1 MHKMK
6 NSGIEWIGKIPKEWN
21 IIKCKYVSN
30 LYTGNSIKDEDLIN
44 KVKFLEVG
52 NFKDYFVLNEKE
64 IFSEIIITEDISKG
78 YFLKNGD
85 IVFVRS
91 NGSKELV
98 GRTVIVENIDF
109 PLTYYISSGVRILEK
124 NSKSIAK
131 VQILAISIKFCYH
144 KFLLLF
150 H

>member
-6 NSGIEWIGKIPKEWN
+6 DSGIEWIGEIPKEWN

-64 IFSEIIITEDISKG
+64 IFSEIIITEDI
-78 YFLKNGD
+78 
-85 IVFVRS
+85 VFVRS

-109 PLTYYISSGVRILEK
+109 PLTYYIFSGVRILEN